1 MRPLQFLTAL
11 LAIAITIPA
20 FAQEKAKEEKPTAPD
35 AAVRVI
41 VEISTSYMFESHQKI
56 GHVVDAYAAKTID
69 LAAASMDLG
78 VTRGLLQV
86 TETMT
91 ADLVKSVKFS
101 DSNAKHFADI
111 RKVFMIEIKSI
122 DSILAYWKAGNAD
135 DQKAYAKHR
144 VEAWKNIA
152 TQLDLGRI
160 EKKAMQGTW
169 SATKAAK
176 NGEDLAAEDLKSM
189 KIVIKDDVITVAM
202 GTESNSI
209 SFVLNRIA
217 SPNQLDALILDGPA
231 KGKTRLG
238 IFEIQD
244 DVLKI
249 CWSSGEKRP
258 KKFNGD
264 QGELVSYFEL
274 KRVKE

>member
-1 MRPLQFLTAL
+1 MKPSRFLVAL
-11 LAIAITIPA
+11 LATA
-20 FAQEKAKEEKPTAPD
+20 FAQEKAKGEKPAAPD
-35 AAVRVI
+35 AAVLAI
-41 VEISTSYMFESHQKI
+41 VELSASYMFESHQKI

-78 VTRGLLQV
+78 VTRGLLQLI
-86 TETMT
+86 ETKL
-91 ADLVKSVKFS
+91 ADLVASVKFS
-101 DSNAKHFADI
+101 DNNAKQFADV
-111 RKVFMIEIKSI
+111 RKVLAIEIKAI
-122 DSILAYWKAGNAD
+122 DSILAYWKEGNAD
-135 DQKAYAKHR
+135 DEKTYAKHR
-144 VEAWKNIA
+144 MEAWKNIV
-152 TQLDLGRI
+152 TQLDLGRS

-176 NGEDLAAEDLKSM
+176 NGEDLAAEDLKLM
-189 KIVIKDDVITVAM
+189 KIDIKDDVITVAM
-202 GTESNSI
+202 GSESNSV

-217 SPNQLDALILDGPA
+217 SPNQLDAFILDGPA

-238 IFEIQD
+238 IFEIRD